1 MTQENTHYLDLDL
14 GVVTAKKRRRFGRFG
29 RRFEEDSHGWVGG
42 WIHTSV
48 FLSVFSRRNAGVPGG
63 YLPVTDTR
71 GTTHR
76 TRDTDTVDDDL
87 NTRDASVAS
96 VASALSHSSLNSF
109 IHSFT

>member
-1 MTQENTHYLDLDL
+1 MTQENTHYLDLNL
-14 GVVTAKKRRRFGRFG
+14 GVVTAKKRRRFG

-76 TRDTDTVDDDL
+76 ACDIDTVDDDL
-87 NTRDASVAS
+87 NTRDASIAS
-96 VASALSHSSLNSF
+96 SHRRCPTHS